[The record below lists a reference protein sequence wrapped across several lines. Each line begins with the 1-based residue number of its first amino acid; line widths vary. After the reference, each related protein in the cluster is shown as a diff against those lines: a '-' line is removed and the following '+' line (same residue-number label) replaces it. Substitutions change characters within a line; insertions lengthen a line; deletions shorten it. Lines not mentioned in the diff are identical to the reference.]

1 MRPSIPTLALG
12 LAALPALA
20 QAPDLLQA
28 LQKGQVSLALR
39 TRYEHVQDDV
49 TGKGADAFTNR
60 FTLGYRTLAW
70 NGVSAFAEFENVAN
84 LAAPRFFVPQT
95 GYGRPDHAV
104 VADPPVSQLNQ
115 LYLEGYGLKVGRQTV
130 NFGNQRFV
138 GSVGWRQNDQTFT
151 GATFANR
158 TWIPGLA
165 FTLGHLTQI
174 QTITGTTRTLSANL
188 VDTDATWI
196 PGAHL
201 RLFHYTFEET
211 TAPATSLAHTGA
223 RLDGQAWRIRYDLSF
238 AKQKPTA
245 DATTAT
251 IPEADYRYL
260 GLGFQVLPR
269 LTVTAARE
277 TLGAGFRTPY
287 ATLHAWNG
295 WVDRFLTTPANGLV
309 DTLGR
314 VQGEAGRFQVEA
326 VYHAFKAETGSAA
339 YGTEWDASV
348 GFKAQA
354 WLSLLVK
361 AGDYRGDAAAP
372 GALAKDQRK
381 VWLQSVMTF

>member
-1 MRPSIPTLALG
+1 MRSFVPLLALG
-12 LAALPALA
+12 LAALPAMA
-20 QAPDLLQA
+20 QSTDLLQA
-28 LQKGQVSLALR
+28 LQQGKVTFSLR

-49 TGKGADAFTNR
+49 TGKGADALTDR

-70 NGVSAFAEFENVAN
+70 NGVSAFAEFENIAN
-84 LAAPRFFVPQT
+84 LASPRFFVPQT
-95 GYGRPDHAV
+95 GYGRADHAV
-104 VADPPVSQLNQ
+104 VVDPPLSQLNQ
-115 LYLEGYGLKVGRQTV
+115 FYLEGYGLKVGRQV
-130 NFGNQRFV
+130 LNLGNQRFV

-151 GATFANR
+151 GATFTNK
-158 TWIPGLA
+158 TWVSGLS

-174 QTITGTTRTLSANL
+174 QTITGSTRNLNANL

-201 RLFHYTFEET
+201 RLFHYAFEET

-223 RLDGQAWRIRYDLSF
+223 RLDGKAWRVLYDFSF

-245 DATTAT
+245 EATTLT
-251 IPEADYRYL
+251 TPEADYRYL
-260 GLGFQVLPR
+260 GLGFQVLPK
-269 LTVTAARE
+269 LTVTGARE
-277 TLGAGFRTPY
+277 TLDAGFRTPY

-295 WVDRFLTTPANGLV
+295 WVDRFLATPANGLV
-309 DTLGR
+309 DTLAR

-326 VYHAFKAETGSAA
+326 VYHAFKADTGGAA
-339 YGTEWDASV
+339 YGTEWDAAM

-354 WLSLLVK
+354 WLSLQVK